1 MDNEQDNKALKFRTA
16 SLSRCTKAALFL
28 HRLNSLRAVNNGEE
42 EHRFCFQEK
51 LKKEMQDL
59 KMELLKERRKNKKMK
74 LCSFMELLLQVLL
87 LLSLWT
93 FFLAFFLRGP

>member
-42 EHRFCFQEK
+42 EHEK
-51 LKKEMQDL
+51 LKKEMHDL
-59 KMELLKERRKNKKMK
+59 KMELVKERRKNKKMK